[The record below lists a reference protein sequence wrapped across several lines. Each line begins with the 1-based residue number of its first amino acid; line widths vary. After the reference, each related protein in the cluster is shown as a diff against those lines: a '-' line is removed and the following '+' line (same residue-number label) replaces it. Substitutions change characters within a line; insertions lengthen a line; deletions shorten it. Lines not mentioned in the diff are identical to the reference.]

1 MKQLFRYQLSYYLEC
16 DQEDGEISRIKA
28 EMLLRMIDVIS
39 ETKCTY
45 VVKDHNGKI
54 RRIFKNACNTYA
66 HEKKEDALKCF
77 YHRTNTYR
85 NILYNKSMI
94 IKNLLKNVLKENR
107 DIFIFKY

>member
-16 DQEDGEISRIKA
+16 DQEDDEISRIKA

-66 HEKKEDALKCF
+66 HEKEVDALKCF
-77 YHRTNTYR
+77 YFRSKTYA
-85 NILYNKSMI
+85 NILSGKSKI
-94 IKNLLKNVLKENR
+94 IRELIKKVRLENAEL
-107 DIFIFKY
+107 FN